1 MIEISGVSLSMVNYQ
16 PPHYGS
22 SYGAN
27 ANNIEQKLN
36 EFTDRDLAWTAN
48 YICLHEP
55 IGPKDIQLNN
65 IKEDL
70 IDILPKLSNKKM
82 TIDFIIEIKRHSIIA
97 DSYFDWLRNDYRA
110 QVFTYFLLVKNYYGS
125 HDDYRDIFYAYDP
138 LGYIYWLFDTQMR
151 FHKIG
156 KNAIPVNDIS
166 DKEKL
171 IQSIQRKWLSIIKND
186 KYTAWV
192 NQSDNEREDW
202 IYKHLVRTSKILS
215 ADGAVTIDYNNKKS
229 ELILASL
236 DTIGIEHLA
245 IQDYELSQAIVDSRK
260 ISIDKIK
267 RAWSQKKYNNAGKT
281 KRPYHLPLTKIS
293 RERLKKMAEIEKKSD
308 TAKLNELINFFY
320 ESQCMDQQGND
331 IF

>member
-1 MIEISGVSLSMVNYQ
+1 MSNYQ
-16 PPHYGS
+16 LPRYGS
-22 SYGAN
+22 SYGVDTN
-27 ANNIEQKLN
+27 KIEQKIK
-36 EFTDRDLAWTAN
+36 EFTDRDLACTAN

-55 IGPKDIQLNN
+55 IGPTNIPPNN
-65 IKEDL
+65 IKDSL
-70 IDILPKLSNKKM
+70 INILPKLSNERM
-82 TIDFIIEIKRHSIIA
+82 AIDFIIDMKRKLIIA

-110 QVFTYFLLVKNYYGS
+110 QVFTYFLLVKSYGGS
-125 HDDYRDIFYAYDP
+125 HDEYRDIFYTYDP

-156 KNAIPVNDIS
+156 KNATSVNDIS

-192 NQSDNEREDW
+192 NESDNEREDW

-215 ADGAVTIDYNNKKS
+215 TDGAVTIDYNNKKS

-293 RERLKKMAEIEKKSD
+293 RERLKKMAAIEKKSD
-308 TAKLNELINFFY
+308 TAKLNELINLFY
-320 ESQCMDQQGND
+320 ESKYMDQQGSD

>member
-1 MIEISGVSLSMVNYQ
+1 MPNYQ
-16 PPHYGS
+16 PPRYGS
-22 SYGAN
+22 SNHAN
-27 ANNIEQKLN
+27 KNKIEQKLN

-55 IGPKDIQLNN
+55 IGPKNISPNN
-65 IKEDL
+65 VKSNL
-70 IDILPKLSNKKM
+70 IDILQKLSNEKM

-110 QVFTYFLLVKNYYGS
+110 QVFTYSLLVKNYDGA
-125 HDDYRDIFYAYDP
+125 HHDYRDIFYTYDP
-138 LGYIYWLFDTQMR
+138 LGYIYWLFDTQVK
-151 FHKIG
+151 FYKIG
-156 KNAIPVNDIS
+156 KNATLVNDIS
-166 DKEKL
+166 DKQKL

-192 NQSDNEREDW
+192 NESDNEREDW

-215 ADGAVTIDYNNKKS
+215 TGSAIVIDHNKKT

-236 DTIGIEHLA
+236 DAIGIEQLA
-245 IQDYELSQAIVDSRK
+245 IQDYEISQAIIDSRK

-293 RERLKKMAEIEKKSD
+293 RERLKKMATIEKKSD

-320 ESQCMDQQGND
+320 ESEYINPQGND